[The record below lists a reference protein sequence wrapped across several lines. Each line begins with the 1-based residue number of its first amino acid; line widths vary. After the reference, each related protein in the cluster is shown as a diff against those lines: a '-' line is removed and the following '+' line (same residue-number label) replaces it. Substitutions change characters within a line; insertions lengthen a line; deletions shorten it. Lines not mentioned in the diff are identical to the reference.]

1 MTESNPPRGAPGA
14 IDHKARSE
22 GAVTR
27 QMLIDHVD
35 ACKDAS
41 KRNDYAH
48 RWMLG
53 MITTMLLMLA
63 AYGLKMI
70 TGGAP

>member
-1 MTESNPPRGAPGA
+1 MTESNPPQDAPGG

-35 ACKDAS
+35 ACKDAG
-41 KRNDYAH
+41 KRNDHAH

-53 MITTMLLMLA
+53 MITTMLLILA

>member
-1 MTESNPPRGAPGA
+1 MTEIDLPQGAPGA
-14 IDHKARSE
+14 IDYKARSE

-27 QMLIDHVD
+27 QMLIDHMVV
-35 ACKDAS
+35 CKDAS
-41 KRNDYAH
+41 MRNDYAH

-53 MITTMLLMLA
+53 MITTMLFMLA

-70 TGGAP
+70 SGGVP